1 MTIAQNNAALPV
13 RATAAVP
20 AGGPLGRD
28 DWLSAGLR
36 LLVEDGVEAVRVLRL
51 AEVLGVTRGSFYWHF
66 KNREDLLDGLIEIW
80 AERNTAAIL
89 EAAEQAVSLAHGI
102 LSLFDAWSDSPR
114 FDPRLD
120 QALRSWARRSD
131 PVRDAVERADD
142 TRVEAIAALFARYGY
157 EEAEAVAR
165 ARILYFMQ
173 VGSHALGRRDT
184 GDRRFD
190 DLEATYEGLTG
201 RSMDPQTAAAFR
213 KRHGVNLGSP
223 VA

>member
-1 MTIAQNNAALPV
+1 MSIARN
-13 RATAAVP
+13 RATP
-20 AGGPLGRD
+20 ASIEMPADGPLGRD
-28 DWLSAGLR
+28 DWLAAGLR

-102 LSLFDAWSDSPR
+102 LSLFDTWSDSPR

-120 QALRSWARRSD
+120 QALRDWARRSD
-131 PVRDAVERADD
+131 PVRNAVERADEA
-142 TRVEAIAALFARYGY
+142 RIEAIAALFVRYGY
-157 EEAEAVAR
+157 EEAEAIAR

-173 VGSHALGRRDT
+173 VGSHALGARETD
-184 GDRRFD
+184 DRRFD
-190 DLEATYEGLTG
+190 DLEATYEALTG
-201 RSMDPQTAAAFR
+201 RSMDPQTADAFR
-213 KRHGVNLGSP
+213 KRHG
-223 VA
+223 